1 MGSRRAFDRSDD
13 DYDHRRGGGQRHRGN
28 GHRPPRQSHEPR
40 DTGGFGDDGLQQHF
54 SNLAGASQDDVEQVT
69 GEVAWF
75 NPDKGFGFVKLP
87 ARDDAFLAAK
97 VLESA
102 GYASAKPGS
111 KIECE
116 IRPDGRGRLAVS
128 RVLSVDESTASA
140 RIAPGRDSAAPRKP
154 ALKIEDTVRCTVK
167 WFDEG
172 KGFGFMSS
180 DNGYDVFVHIATVRR
195 SSMDTIL
202 EGETFLVEVAQG
214 EKGKVAMSLEAT
226 A

>member
-1 MGSRRAFDRSDD
+1 MGSRRAYDRNDD
-13 DYDHRRGGGQRHRGN
+13 DYDHRRSGGQRHRGN
-28 GHRPPRQSHEPR
+28 GHRPPRQSHEPG
-40 DTGGFGDDGLQQHF
+40 DTPSFGDDGLQKHF
-54 SNLAGASQDDVEQVT
+54 SNLAGASKDDVEQVT

-75 NPDKGFGFVKLP
+75 NADKGFGFVKVP

-97 VLESA
+97 ILEGA
-102 GYASAKPGS
+102 GYSAVNAGS
-111 KIECE
+111 RIECE
-116 IRPDGRGRLAVS
+116 IRPDGRGRLSVS
-128 RVLSVDESTASA
+128 RVLSIDEAASPA
-140 RIAPGRDSAAPRKP
+140 RTSPARPNTGSRKP
-154 ALKIEDTVRCTVK
+154 ALKIEETVRCTVK
-167 WFDEG
+167 WFDDG

-180 DNGYDVFVHIATVRR
+180 DKGYDVFVHIATVRR